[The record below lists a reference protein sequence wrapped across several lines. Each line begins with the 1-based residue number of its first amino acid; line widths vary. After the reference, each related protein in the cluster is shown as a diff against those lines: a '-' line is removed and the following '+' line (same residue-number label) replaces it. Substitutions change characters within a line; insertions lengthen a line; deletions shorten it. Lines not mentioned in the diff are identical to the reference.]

1 MKSLLFVTM
10 FLLASF
16 AHAQESSTS
25 SASFDPVQYETTM
38 RALLEKSNEPGAARG
53 RIGLEFADRYNVIVK
68 QYPDNV
74 QQIETIT
81 KSVADEYGLTYEIEK
96 GIITTAR
103 FASISS
109 KKVQP
114 TIPNENKTT
123 VPEEVKMDEPSIP
136 DVNNTAV
143 PQEIFKVVEQMP
155 RFPGCEDLDGNNE
168 EKMDC
173 SQKLML
179 DYIYRNVQYPAE
191 AKAAGIEGRVVV
203 QFIIERNGE
212 LTDVRIARDIGY
224 GCGEEAVRV
233 VNLMNSM
240 DEKWI
245 PGKQR
250 GKPVRVQFTLP
261 IQFKL

>member
-1 MKSLLFVTM
+1 M
-10 FLLASF
+10 
-16 AHAQESSTS
+16 TS
-25 SASFDPVQYETTM
+25 SASFDPVQYEMTM
-38 RALLEKSNEPGAARG
+38 RALLEKANEPGAPRG
-53 RIGLEFADRYNVIVK
+53 RIGLDFADHYNAVVK
-68 QYPDNV
+68 RFPDKI

-81 KSVADEYGLTYEIEK
+81 KSVADKYGLTYEIEK

-103 FASISS
+103 FVSTAS
-109 KKVQP
+109 
-114 TIPNENKTT
+114 KT
-123 VPEEVKMDEPSIP
+123 VEPSIP
-136 DVNNTAV
+136 NKNTTAVPQENKMEESSTPDANNTVV

-155 RFPGCEDLDGNNE
+155 RFPGCEDIDGNNE

-179 DYIYRNVQYPAE
+179 EYIYRNLQYPEE
-191 AKAAGIEGRVVV
+191 AKAAGVEGRVVV

-212 LTDVRIARDIGY
+212 LTDVKIARDIGY

-245 PGKQR
+245 PGMQR

-261 IQFKL
+261 VQFKL